1 MVTRLLQ
8 ALDTLAYSGMFIAR
22 FALVALLVLSLYA
35 VVSRYV
41 FNSASVHALEFSTY
55 LLSMIAWLS
64 LAWILRED
72 RHVRMDALR
81 DNLPT
86 WLKRIANTISL
97 TAIVIFSTVLVWAG
111 AMSVQTAI
119 ERGYRTSSLL
129 AFPLWIVYLLV
140 PIGAGLLALM
150 ALRIM
155 FKPVLSDNEE
165 PS

>member
-22 FALVALLVLSLYA
+22 FALAALLVLSLYA

-97 TAIVIFSTVLVWAG
+97 TAIVIFST
-111 AMSVQTAI
+111 
-119 ERGYRTSSLL
+119 
-129 AFPLWIVYLLV
+129 
-140 PIGAGLLALM
+140 
-150 ALRIM
+150 
-155 FKPVLSDNEE
+155 
-165 PS
+165 